1 VLLDHSSKATARSI
15 WTPASPR
22 RSIKNKILRKYPQKI
37 SLRIIVTVWMT
48 CSEKKG
54 AEWIVSEDVL
64 GFFTAKH
71 KIHRFE
77 AHYSFLLLINC
88 LNK

>member
-1 VLLDHSSKATARSI
+1 MQLQGLSGPQPVQEGRSKT
-15 WTPASPR
+15 
-22 RSIKNKILRKYPQKI
+22 KFLRKFPQKI

-48 CSEKKG
+48 CSEKKV

-71 KIHRFE
+71 KIHKFE
-77 AHYSFLLLINC
+77 AHYRFLLLINC